1 MDISKN
7 GLSLIQRYE
16 GFRSSAYQD
25 MVGVWTIGFGTTEGV
40 KKGDVISLED
50 ATKRLISFL
59 EKNVYTDRNS
69 LGLNQNQ
76 FDACCSFCYNLGM
89 NKFHISTLRKKIVA
103 KDWKG
108 AAAEFLK
115 WDMAGGK
122 HVQGLTLRRKDEAL
136 LFMKDIYAN

>member
-1 MDISKN
+1 MEISNN
-7 GLSLIQRYE
+7 GLDLIQKFE
-16 GFRSSAYQD
+16 GFRPTAYQD
-25 MVGVWTIGFGTTEGV
+25 IVGVWTIGFGTTEGV
-40 KKGDVISLED
+40 KKGDVISFEE
-50 ATKRLISFL
+50 AKQRLLSFL
-59 EKNVYTDRNS
+59 EKNVYKDLNS

-89 NKFHISTLRKKIVA
+89 QKFHISTLRKKIIA

-122 HVQGLTLRRKDEAL
+122 HVYGLTLRRKAESL
-136 LFMKDIYAN
+136 LFLK